1 MVRPVLC
8 CILVS
13 AFAAPASPDSPLT
26 LPGGRE
32 RVKASSVLESLAS
45 LRPGGKLHWERA
57 LVRGALFAS
66 AGVDTVRGR
75 VAFTGVRFR
84 DSAIFDGVVFAD
96 AVEFEDCEFLGGASF
111 MGTQF
116 LGPAA
121 FRRSHFR
128 GHTSFKGVRTEA
140 GVFELSRFE
149 GPATFMDASF
159 GEVSFDH
166 SRFEDAYFDR
176 ARFNGPASFSDADIE
191 LEATFKGAAFL
202 DEAVYEGTRF
212 RGETLFRN
220 AGFSGPARFDRARF
234 RRAVRFNRTGFSEQA
249 SFRDITFVREASFVE
264 ARFEKDAAF
273 SGCRFK
279 SGLDLTGATVGS
291 ALYLDADF
299 DGDLILH
306 DSSVS
311 TLDLAG
317 YSARPPESAGDST
330 AAGGEPRVF
339 LQDSRFDNLRLHW
352 PGLSGRIAAP
362 DSART
367 GSMAG
372 VYGKLAFHLR
382 ESGQER
388 DADEALIEW
397 NDRQRL
403 DLPWTSPRRYLLEF
417 LNVTSRYGSSPVRL
431 ILSGLVVV
439 IAFAALYWL
448 RRDRFTADA
457 VARPPSFCDC
467 LLISLCAFVHSGW
480 PAWRSAGGVQA
491 LRAVEGVMGWLFWA
505 GLAAVILRLLLR
517 GLA

>member
-1 MVRPVLC
+1 M
-8 CILVS
+8 
-13 AFAAPASPDSPLT
+13 
-26 LPGGRE
+26 
-32 RVKASSVLESLAS
+32 VKASSVLESLAS
-45 LRPGGKLHWERA
+45 LPPGGKLRYERA

-84 DSAIFDGVVFAD
+84 DAAIFDRVVFTD
-96 AVEFEDCEFLGGASF
+96 AVEFEDCEFLRGASF
-111 MGTQF
+111 LDTRF
-116 LGPAA
+116 RGPVAI
-121 FRRSHFR
+121 RRARFR
-128 GHTSFKGVRTEA
+128 GHTSFKGCRTEA

-166 SRFEDAYFDR
+166 ARFEDAYFDR
-176 ARFNGPASFSDADIE
+176 ARFKGPASFSDADIE

-202 DEAVYEGTRF
+202 DEAVFEGTRF

-220 AGFSGPARFDRARF
+220 ARFSGPARFDRARF
-234 RRAVRFNRTGFSEQA
+234 RRAVRFSRTAFSGQA
-249 SFRDITFVREASFVE
+249 SFRDITFVREASFAG

-330 AAGGEPRVF
+330 AAADPRVF
-339 LQDSRFDNLRLHW
+339 LQDARFDNLRLHW
-352 PGLSGRIAAP
+352 PGLRGRIAAR
-362 DSART
+362 DSAET

-372 VYGKLAFHLR
+372 LYGMLAFHLR
-382 ESGQER
+382 ESGRER

-397 NDRQRL
+397 NDRLRL
-403 DLPWTSPRRYLLEF
+403 DLPWTSPRRFLLEF
-417 LNVTSRYGSSPVRL
+417 LNVTSRYGNSPVRL

-439 IAFAALYWL
+439 VAFAVLYWF
-448 RRDRFTADA
+448 RRDRFTAGTDA
-457 VARPPSFCDC
+457 PAPSFRGC
-467 LLISLCAFVHSGW
+467 LLLSLSAFVHTGW
-480 PAWRSAGGVQA
+480 PRGRSAAGIQA
-491 LRAVEGVMGWLFWA
+491 LRAVEGVVGWLFWA
-505 GLAAVILRLLLR
+505 GLVAVILRLLLR
-517 GLA
+517 GFA